1 MTKIYIDYENNSV
14 SENIE
19 NAKWYLDNTNTYLR
33 APSGFNDGESFSSLM
48 REIKSIRIDLRN
60 ALSWIESSKN
70 EYANFDKSLKYTVY
84 RISKNNLRKKV
95 SRIK

>member
-1 MTKIYIDYENNSV
+1 MTKIYIDYESNTV

>member
-33 APSGFNDGESFSSLM
+33 TPSGFNDGESFSSLI

-60 ALSWIESSKN
+60 ALSWLESSRN
-70 EYANFDKSLKYTVY
+70 EFKNFDKNLKYTVY
-84 RISKNNLRKKV
+84 RMPKNNLRKKE

>member
-19 NAKWYLDNTNTYLR
+19 SAKWYLDNTNTYLR

-84 RISKNNLRKKV
+84 RMPKNNLRKKE